1 MFEDYSRTHTEIEF
15 PDLSKKNDVIT
26 YTVKYYYQEL
36 VKEFK
41 DKEKMLEKNK
51 SPLAKRKIF
60 EKS

>member
-1 MFEDYSRTHTEIEF
+1 
-15 PDLSKKNDVIT
+15 
-26 YTVKYYYQEL
+26 L

-60 EKS
+60 EKSWKQWKLSKIWDQKIQKKFNWRRK